1 MSSKE
6 LRRAGVLARV
16 VSGELKLVNAAV
28 MMGLGYRQS
37 KRLGQRYREEG
48 AEGLKH
54 RSAGRESNRKK
65 PKKFRER
72 VLRLVAKK
80 YSGEEGERFG
90 PTLAAEHLASDDHVD
105 VNVQTLR
112 RWMLSAGPWS
122 RARKRRAHRKW
133 RERKEHVGEL
143 VQLDGSFH
151 DWLEGRGPDGCLMNM
166 VDDASGDTL
175 ARLGGEETIWTAA
188 GVLRA
193 WVKKYGVP
201 VALYTDWKNVYVRE
215 ASQKE
220 QMQGVVPVTQFGQMC
235 QRLGIR
241 IIAANS
247 PQAKGRVERNHG
259 THQDRLIKKMRL
271 KKIKTHAEANRFLEK
286 EYLPE
291 HNRRFR
297 RSPAQPENYHRA
309 APKAAELEE
318 VFHLETVRV
327 IGNDWVVRHD
337 KRYFQVKAQARQYA
351 PAKGKVTVWEWE
363 DGRLQIRYRGR
374 AVAWEEITGPVPVQA
389 VRPRE
394 TTAKKA
400 TSPTPKAD
408 HPWRQDYRKMRPWSK
423 PAIPMTPTITMA
435 SPSASPYRGSE
446 TSITR

>member
-6 LRRAGVLARV
+6 MRRAGVLERV
-16 VSGELKLVNAAV
+16 KSGELKLVNAAV
-28 MMGLGYRQS
+28 MMGMSYRQS
-37 KRLGQRYREEG
+37 KRLAKRYREGG
-48 AEGLKH
+48 AKGLQH
-54 RSAGRESNRKK
+54 GSAGRESNRRK

-72 VLRLVAKK
+72 VLRLVVKK

-90 PTLAAEHLASDDHVD
+90 PTLAAEHLASDDHVE

-112 RWMLSAGPWS
+112 RWMLSEGLWS
-122 RARKRRAHRKW
+122 RARKRRKHRQQ

-143 VQLDGSFH
+143 VQMDGSFH
-151 DWLEGRGPDGCLMNM
+151 PWLEERGPRGCLMNM

-175 ARLGGEETIWTAA
+175 ARMGSEETIWAAA

-215 ASQKE
+215 ASRKE
-220 QMQGVVPVTQFGQMC
+220 QLQGVVPVTQFGQMC
-235 QRLGIR
+235 QCLGIR

-247 PQAKGRVERNHG
+247 AEAKGRVERNHG
-259 THQDRLIKKMRL
+259 THQDRMVKKMRL
-271 KKIKTHAEANRFLEK
+271 KKIKTHAEANTFLEK
-286 EYLPE
+286 TYLPE

-297 RSPAQPENYHRA
+297 RTPAQPEDYHRA
-309 APKAAELEE
+309 APRAVELEE

-337 KRYFQVKAQARQYA
+337 NRYFQVKAQARNYA
-351 PAKGKVTVWEWE
+351 PAKGKVTMCEWE

-374 AVAWEEITGPVPVQA
+374 AVAWEEIPGRVPA
-389 VRPRE
+389 ARSLE
-394 TTAKKA
+394 AKAKKQKP
-400 TSPTPKAD
+400 PTPKAD

-423 PAIPMTPTITMA
+423 PGTPESLIHEV
-435 SPSASPYRGSE
+435 SG
-446 TSITR
+446 

>member
-28 MMGLGYRQS
+28 MMGVSYRHS
-37 KRLGQRYREEG
+37 KRLGRRYREEG

-65 PKKFRER
+65 AKKFRER

-80 YSGEEGERFG
+80 YWGEEGERFG
-90 PTLAAEHLASDDHVD
+90 PTLAAEHLASDDHVEL
-105 VNVQTLR
+105 NVQTLR
-112 RWMLSAGPWS
+112 RWMLSAGLWS
-122 RARKRRAHRKW
+122 RARKRRAHRQW

-175 ARLGGEETIWTAA
+175 ARLGSEETIWAA
-188 GVLRA
+188 AAVLCA

-215 ASQKE
+215 ASRKE

-241 IIAANS
+241 ILAANS

-259 THQDRLIKKMRL
+259 THQDRLVKKMRL
-271 KKIKTHAEANRFLEK
+271 KKIKTHEEANRFLEK

-297 RSPAQPENYHRA
+297 RSPAQPEDYHRA

-327 IGNDWVVRHD
+327 LGNDWVVRHD

-389 VRPRE
+389 VRLR
-394 TTAKKA
+394 AKKA
-400 TSPTPKAD
+400 TPPTPKAD
-408 HPWRQDYRKMRPWSK
+408 HPWRQDYRKMRAWSK
-423 PAIPMTPTITMA
+423 AATPMTPTITMA
-435 SPSASPYRGSE
+435 SPSASSYRGCE

>member
-6 LRRAGVLARV
+6 MRRAGVLERV
-16 VSGELKLVNAAV
+16 KNGELKLGNAAV
-28 MMGLGYRQS
+28 MMGISYRQS
-37 KRLGQRYREEG
+37 KRMAKRYREGG
-48 AEGLKH
+48 AKGLQH
-54 RSAGRESNRKK
+54 RGAGRESNRRK

-72 VLRLVAKK
+72 VLRLVGKK

-90 PTLAAEHLASDDHVD
+90 PTLAAEHLASDDHVE

-112 RWMLSAGPWS
+112 RWMLSEGLWS
-122 RARKRRAHRKW
+122 RARKRRKHRKR

-143 VQLDGSFH
+143 VQMDGSFH
-151 DWLEGRGPDGCLMNM
+151 DWLEDRGPRGCLMNM

-175 ARLGGEETIWTAA
+175 ARMGNEETIWAAA

-215 ASQKE
+215 ASTKE
-220 QMQGVVPVTQFGQMC
+220 QLQGVVPVTQFGQMC

-259 THQDRLIKKMRL
+259 THQDRLVKKMRL
-271 KKIKTHAEANRFLEK
+271 QKIKTHAEANTFLEK
-286 EYLPE
+286 TYLPE

-297 RSPAQPENYHRA
+297 RNPAQPEDYHRA
-309 APKAAELEE
+309 APRALELEE

-337 KRYFQVKAQARQYA
+337 NRYFQVKAQARNYA
-351 PAKGKVTVWEWE
+351 PAKGKVTVCEWE
-363 DGRLQIRYRGR
+363 DGRLQIRYSSR
-374 AVAWEEITGPVPVQA
+374 AVAWEEIPGPVA
-389 VRPRE
+389 VPAARSLE
-394 TTAKKA
+394 AKAKKQK
-400 TSPTPKAD
+400 PLTPKAD

-423 PAIPMTPTITMA
+423 PGTAAPVSLIQEM
-435 SPSASPYRGSE
+435 SS
-446 TSITR
+446 

>member
-16 VSGELKLVNAAV
+16 ESGELKLEDAAV
-28 MMGLGYRQS
+28 LMGMSYRQS
-37 KRLGQRYREEG
+37 KRLAKRYREG
-48 AEGLKH
+48 GTQGLKH
-54 RSAGRESNRKK
+54 GSAGRESNRRKS
-65 PKKFRER
+65 KKFRER
-72 VLRLVAKK
+72 VLRLVGKK

-90 PTLAAEHLASDDHVD
+90 PTLAAEHLASDDD
-105 VNVQTLR
+105 VEVNAQTLR
-112 RWMLSAGPWS
+112 RWMLSEGLWS
-122 RARKRRAHRKW
+122 RARKRRKHRKR

-143 VQLDGSFH
+143 VQMDGSFH
-151 DWLEGRGPDGCLMNM
+151 PWLEERGPRGCLMNM

-175 ARLGGEETIWTAA
+175 ARMGSEETIWAAA

-193 WVKKYGVP
+193 WVKKYGIP

-215 ASQKE
+215 ASTKE
-220 QMQGVVPVTQFGQMC
+220 QLQGVVPVTQFGQMC

-247 PQAKGRVERNHG
+247 AQAKGRVERNHG
-259 THQDRLIKKMRL
+259 THQDRLVKKMRL
-271 KKIKTHAEANRFLEK
+271 KKIKTHEEANRFLEK

-297 RSPAQPENYHRA
+297 RSPAQPEDYHQA

-327 IGNDWVVRHD
+327 IGNDWAVRHD
-337 KRYFQVKAQARQYA
+337 NRYFQVKAQARQYA

-374 AVAWEEITGPVPVQA
+374 AVAWEEISGPVPVQA
-389 VRPRE
+389 VRASE
-394 TTAKKA
+394 ATAKKE
-400 TSPTPKAD
+400 TPPTPKAA
-408 HPWRQDYRKMRPWSK
+408 Q
-423 PAIPMTPTITMA
+423 
-435 SPSASPYRGSE
+435 
-446 TSITR
+446 